1 MVASMPTRATQIK
14 RRNHTVNESYL
25 RRFANDDGF
34 LTGIKLPGDVRFPIS
49 VGDATV
55 RKNFYVVRLP
65 DGSESDQAE
74 DDFGRVESSAAAA
87 IRTLIDDRV
96 WPVPDSARTRIA
108 EWVALQYLRVPWVRQ
123 FAHEIAGALS
133 EVGLRVP
140 AGAGDRS
147 TLFMPA
153 DQVDRHGAPA
163 FHLEFIRRQ
172 AAVVAEML
180 YERDW
185 RLTFYNR
192 RSLATCDAPVVL
204 RPMIRYPDGT
214 TVAVGTA
221 AEIQVPLDRRVALS
235 ILSRRRRGD
244 ERVPGV
250 TKTAM
255 DLNRATAGNARR
267 YVFHHPDDDP
277 LHGLALPQPRERELA
292 GPEAAAALVAGLF
305 DENSSI
311 GPLLDTQPP

>member
-1 MVASMPTRATQIK
+1 MRAAQVK

-25 RRFANDDGF
+25 RGFADDDGF
-34 LTGIKLPGDVRFPIS
+34 LTGVELPGDARFPIS

-74 DDFGRVESSAAAA
+74 DDFGQVESDAAVA
-87 IRTLIDDRV
+87 IRTLIEDRA
-96 WPVPDSARTRIA
+96 WPIPSDVRTRIA

-123 FAHEIAGALS
+123 FAREIAEGLS
-133 EVGLRVP
+133 EVGLEVP
-140 AGAGDRS
+140 AGTGERS
-147 TLFMPA
+147 TVFMPA

-172 AAVVAEML
+172 AAAVAQML

-185 RLTFYNR
+185 VLTFYNR
-192 RSLATCDAPVVL
+192 RSLATSDAPVVL
-204 RPMIRYPDGT
+204 RPMIRHSDGT
-214 TVAVGTA
+214 TVAVGNA
-221 AEIQVPLDRRVALS
+221 AEVQVPLDRRVALCMRS
-235 ILSRRRRGD
+235 RRRGD
-244 ERVPGV
+244 ERMPGT
-250 TKTAM
+250 TKTAA

-277 LHGLALPQPRERELA
+277 LKGLVLPPPRGRELA
-292 GPEAAAALVAGLF
+292 SPQAAAALVADLF
-305 DENSSI
+305 DQHS
-311 GPLLDTQPP
+311 